1 MNTVKFETGATS
13 HAVNDLILYTDNTRS
28 LAEERDRIYKIF
40 ADEGETPK
48 IQDISQLYRK
58 AKNEYLKEFP
68 SPNYKNLHI
77 RQMTGKEIEEYCNLY
92 IADFPTWKEE
102 HK

>member
-13 HAVNDLILYTDNTRS
+13 HAVNELILYTDNTRS
-28 LAEERDRIYKIF
+28 LAEERNRIFKIF
-40 ADEGETPK
+40 ADENDTPK
-48 IQDISQLYRK
+48 LHDILPLYRK
-58 AKNEYLKEFP
+58 AKEQYINEFRHDKDSY
-68 SPNYKNLHI
+68 LHI
-77 RQMTGKEIEEYCNLY
+77 IQMTGKEIEEYCNLY